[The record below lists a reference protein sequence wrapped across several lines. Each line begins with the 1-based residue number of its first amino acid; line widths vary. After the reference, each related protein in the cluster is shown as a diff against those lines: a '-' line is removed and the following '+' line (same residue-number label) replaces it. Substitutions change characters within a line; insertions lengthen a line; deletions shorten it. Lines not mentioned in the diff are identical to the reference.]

1 MSLPSRFF
9 WKIYPKKKKPRILS
23 AAEGKGRTSE
33 VNVIRLNYLR
43 VGKQGGIQIVEIA
56 LRNAIHDSLHV
67 REGAD
72 NWYDCIT
79 DLADRQNRQI
89 KEARTNLQREQK
101 TVTPGRMV
109 AEFHF
114 GFWTSFFNK
123 CHAGSGIGHFLAS
136 QVFSCAP
143 RTERNMKNLDK
154 RLTLIRGLRNR
165 VFHHERIIHWK
176 DLDVQHVAILNLIEW
191 INPELC
197 EMARALDRYTPVRSA
212 GIEPWLGKLRQ
223 NRPDPATPVPYVPW
237 ATPRF

>member
-1 MSLPSRFF
+1 MNPDFFKKIESSLATE
-9 WKIYPKKKKPRILS
+9 RIDAYRQDGAMPVVAL
-23 AAEGKGRTSE
+23 AR
-33 VNVIRLNYLR
+33 YLWNMALCESLYSPL
-43 VGKQGGIQIVEIA
+43 QIVEIA
-56 LRNAIHDSLHV
+56 LRNAIHDSLRV

-143 RTERNMKNLDK
+143 RAERNMKNLDK

-176 DLDVQHVAILNLIEW
+176 DLDAQHVAILNLIEW

-223 NRPDPATPVPYVPW
+223 NWPDPATPVPSVP
-237 ATPRF
+237 TVP